1 MSGGFS
7 TEKAIKD
14 RKAHI
19 VIVASDVSDNTRKKF
34 SDMCEYYKIPIYFYG
49 TKTELGRAIGKE
61 YRATMA
67 IVDQGLSKA
76 IIQNINQEVENIWQK

>member
-14 RKAHI
+14 RKAHV
-19 VIVASDVSDNTRKKF
+19 VIIASDVSDNTKKKF
-34 SDMCEYYKIPIYFYG
+34 TNMCEYYKIPMYLYG
-49 TKTELGRAIGKE
+49 TKNDLGRAIGKE

-67 IVDQGLSKA
+67 VVNQGLAKA
-76 IIQNINQEVENIWQK
+76 IIRNINQEVENIWQK